1 MPIRARGRKRPG
13 RATAGAL
20 ALAALLGAAVPGCGA
35 PADPGAAAPAPRA
48 AHPRGV
54 AAAARH
60 PGGGN
65 TEADLRAAVRR
76 LVAQG
81 GAPGAAA
88 LARDGAGTRFASAGF
103 ADLRTGRRIHKSD
116 RFRAGSV
123 TKTFVATVVLQ
134 LAGERRLA
142 LDDTVDTYL
151 PGLVRGHGND
161 GRKITLRQLLTHTSG
176 LFDFAADQRVA
187 RRLVGPP
194 PGSGLTPRRL
204 VGTAV
209 AHRPWFA
216 PGAGWRYSNTNYVL
230 LGLVVERVTGRPYA
244 IETEGR
250 VLGPLALRGTSFPG
264 TRVTLPAPH
273 GRAYTVRPG
282 SPRTGGPRASS
293 PRASGPNGPRPA
305 DLRDATGLR
314 DVTDL
319 DPSAAGAA
327 GEAISTLDDLARFY
341 GTLLRGGLLPPAAL
355 RRMRDTTASDGRYG
369 MGLFPVRLSCGV
381 TLWGHNGRI
390 KGSYVQVVATPG
402 GRHVL
407 AYRLN
412 SDAGPA
418 PSAERRLL
426 TAEFCRR

>member
-35 PADPGAAAPAPRA
+35 PADPGAAAPTPGA
-48 AHPRGV
+48 AHTRGV
-54 AAAARH
+54 AAAARRA
-60 PGGGN
+60 GEGN
-65 TEADLRAAVRR
+65 TEAGLRAAVRR
-76 LVAQG
+76 LVAGG

-134 LAGERRLA
+134 LAEERRLA

-176 LFDFAADQRVA
+176 LFDFAADQRVV
-187 RRLVGPP
+187 RRLSGPP

-204 VGTAV
+204 VRTAV

-230 LGLVVERVTGRPYA
+230 LGLVVEHVTGRPYA
-244 IETEGR
+244 IETERR

-264 TRVTLPAPH
+264 TRATLPAPH

-282 SPRTGGPRASS
+282 SPGTGSPRTGS
-293 PRASGPNGPRPA
+293 PNAPRPA
-305 DLRDATGLR
+305 DLRDVTGLR

-341 GTLLRGGLLPPAAL
+341 GALLRGGLLPRAAL

-390 KGSYVQVVATPG
+390 NGSYVQVAATPG

-426 TAEFCRR
+426 TAEFCRG

>member
-1 MPIRARGRKRPG
+1 MPIRARWRKRPG
-13 RATAGAL
+13 RVTAGAL
-20 ALAALLGAAVPGCGA
+20 ALVALLGAAVPGCGA
-35 PADPGAAAPAPRA
+35 PADPGAAAPTPGA
-48 AHPRGV
+48 AHTRGV
-54 AAAARH
+54 AVARH
-60 PGGGN
+60 PGEGTTG
-65 TEADLRAAVRR
+65 TDLRSAVRR
-76 LVAQG
+76 LVAGG

-134 LAGERRLA
+134 LAEERRLA

-151 PGLVRGHGND
+151 PGLVHGHGND
-161 GRKITLRQLLTHTSG
+161 GRKINLRQLLTHTSG

-187 RRLVGPP
+187 RRLSGPA

-204 VGTAV
+204 VRTAV

-244 IETEGR
+244 IETERR
-250 VLGPLALRGTSFPG
+250 VLDPLALRGTSFPG
-264 TRVTLPAPH
+264 TRATLPAPH
-273 GRAYTVRPG
+273 GRAYTARTG
-282 SPRTGGPRASS
+282 SPGTGSPGDPRD
-293 PRASGPNGPRPA
+293 PRPA
-305 DLRDATGLR
+305 DLGDVTGLR

-341 GTLLRGGLLPPAAL
+341 ATLLRGGLLPPAAL

-390 KGSYVQVVATPG
+390 NGSYVQVVATPG